1 MQSERIKKRELGIY
15 VHIPFCVKKCKY
27 CDFLSSPASE
37 ETKDQYIQ
45 ALLREIDS
53 YREKAQAYQVQT
65 IYFGGGTP
73 SSIAE
78 QQISMVLRKIQDVF
92 QITNMQNLEITIEVN
107 PNSGL
112 QEKLEAYREIGIN
125 RVSIGLQSTH
135 EEELQ
140 LLGRSHTYEDFM
152 ECYFGARKAGFM
164 NISVD
169 VMSALPNQSMEKYEE
184 TLRRV
189 AELNPEHISSYS
201 LIVEEGTAFWE
212 RYGEGKEWE
221 YELPDEELDR
231 KMYEATKQILRE
243 YGYERYEISNYAKA
257 GYESR
262 HNSSYWIRRP
272 YIGFGLGAS
281 SFFEGKRFDN
291 CTKMEQYIGN
301 SETWEQR
308 IHNIEEI
315 QKKTAMEE
323 FMYLGLRM
331 TKGIEKQKFY
341 EEFGVT
347 VADVFGNAIE
357 KLKGWKLLE
366 ENSERLWLT
375 EYGLDVSNVAFQEFL
390 LEDVE

>member
-1 MQSERIKKRELGIY
+1 MQSERIKKRKLGIY

-73 SSIAE
+73 SSIAG

-112 QEKLEAYREIGIN
+112 QEKLEAYRKIGIN